1 MLDINGEAKLRQYA
15 ENGFS
20 KQVLKVSD
28 SVYHVMSYGHSNSIV
43 IIADESVILI
53 DALNS
58 LDTGQKLKE
67 VVAELT
73 DKPVKTIIFTH
84 SHSDH
89 RGGSGVFRDTV
100 EEVIAFAP
108 VNEPLKFSNTIMSG
122 LGARTARQF
131 GYSLSD
137 KELITQGLGIRE
149 DHNGSE
155 VLPVTTLY
163 DEDEVE
169 LTIDGRTLK
178 LVRAPGE
185 TDDQIFVWLQDEKA
199 LCCADNYYA
208 CWPNLYAIRGSSYR
222 DVAAW
227 VDSLGKMLGYDTE
240 YLLPGHT
247 GAIVGAQQVKEV
259 LGNYRAAIE
268 SILLQTLD
276 CIDRGLG
283 LDDTLAAVKLPQE
296 LADLPYLG
304 EYYGSIDWSV
314 RSIYQG
320 YVGWFDGQVAN
331 LHPLSL
337 AQRAAELVPALGGVF
352 KVAELVEAA
361 QAEGKWQWALELCE
375 MALCIKDDEAVRALK
390 IKSLYELAKLET
402 SANGRHYYLVTAHE
416 MEA

>member
-15 ENGFS
+15 ESGFS

-227 VDSLGKMLGYDTE
+227 VDSLGKMLEYDTE

-320 YVGWFDGQVAN
+320 YVGWFDGRVAN
-331 LHPLSL
+331 IHPLSL
-337 AQRAAELVPALGGVF
+337 SERAGELVPALGGVS
-352 KVAELVEAA
+352 KVAELIETA

-375 MALCIKDDEAVRALK
+375 MALCVEDDKRVRELK
-390 IKSLYELAKLET
+390 IKSLYGLAKLET

>member
-15 ENGFS
+15 ESGFS

-84 SHSDH
+84 SHPDH

-108 VNEPLKFSNTIMSG
+108 VNEPLKLSNTILNG
-122 LGARTARQF
+122 LNARSVRQF
-131 GYSLSD
+131 GLNLKD
-137 KELITQGLGIRE
+137 DELITQGLGPRE
-149 DHNGSE
+149 DKSGYDM
-155 VLPVTTLY
+155 LPVTALY

-169 LTIDGRTLK
+169 LEIDGRSLK

-185 TDDQIFVWLQDEKA
+185 TDDQIFVWLHDEKA

-208 CWPNLYAIRGSSYR
+208 CWPNLYAVRGSSYR

-227 VDSLGKMLGYDTE
+227 VDSLGKMLEYDAD

-247 GAIVGAQQVKEV
+247 RPILGADQIKEV

-268 SILLQTLD
+268 SVLLQTLD
-276 CIDRGLG
+276 CIDHGLG
-283 LDDTLAAVKLPQE
+283 LDDTIAAVKLPQE

-304 EYYGSIDWSV
+304 EYYGSIEWSV

-320 YVGWFDGQVAN
+320 YVGWFDGKVAN

-337 AQRAAELVPALGGVF
+337 AQRAAELVPALGGVS
-352 KVAELVEAA
+352 KVAELAEAA
-361 QAEGKWQWALELCE
+361 QVEEKWQWALELCE
-375 MALCIKDDEAVRALK
+375 LALCIEDNEAVRALK

>member
-1 MLDINGEAKLRQYA
+1 M
-15 ENGFS
+15 
-20 KQVLKVSD
+20 
-28 SVYHVMSYGHSNSIV
+28 
-43 IIADESVILI
+43 
-53 DALNS
+53 
-58 LDTGQKLKE
+58 
-67 VVAELT
+67 
-73 DKPVKTIIFTH
+73 
-84 SHSDH
+84 
-89 RGGSGVFRDTV
+89 FRDTV

-108 VNEPLKFSNTIMSG
+108 VNKPLKFSNTIMNG
-122 LGARTARQF
+122 LGVRTVRQF
-131 GYSLSD
+131 GFSLSD
-137 KELITQGLGIRE
+137 EELITQGIGIRE
-149 DHNGSE
+149 DGNGSE

-169 LTIDGRTLK
+169 LTIDGRALK

-185 TDDQIFVWLQDEKA
+185 TDDQIFLWLQDEKA

-227 VDSLGKMLGYDTE
+227 INSLGKMLEYDTE

-283 LDDTLAAVKLPQE
+283 LDDTVAAVKLPQE

-337 AQRAAELVPALGGVF
+337 AQRAAELVPALGGVS

-361 QAEGKWQWALELCE
+361 QVEEKWQWALELCE
-375 MALCIKDDEAVRALK
+375 MALCIENNEAIRAMK

>member
-15 ENGFS
+15 ESGFS

-227 VDSLGKMLGYDTE
+227 VDSLGKMLEYDTE

-268 SILLQTLD
+268 SILLRTLD

-320 YVGWFDGQVAN
+320 YVGWFDGRVAN
-331 LHPLSL
+331 IHPLSL
-337 AQRAAELVPALGGVF
+337 SERAGELVPALGGVS
-352 KVAELVEAA
+352 KVAELIETA

-375 MALCIKDDEAVRALK
+375 MALCVEDDKRVRELK
-390 IKSLYELAKLET
+390 IKSLYGLAKLET

>member
-15 ENGFS
+15 ESEFS

-58 LDTGQKLKE
+58 LDTGRKLKE
-67 VVAELT
+67 VVAGLT

-84 SHSDH
+84 SHPDH

-108 VNEPLKFSNTIMSG
+108 VNKPLGRSNTIMQG
-122 LGARTARQF
+122 LNVRSARQF
-131 GYSLSD
+131 GFSLSD
-137 KELITQGLGIRE
+137 DELITQGIGIRE
-149 DHNGSE
+149 DGSGYDP
-155 VLPVTTLY
+155 LPVTTLY
-163 DEDEVE
+163 DQDEVE
-169 LTIDGRTLK
+169 CVIDGRALK
-178 LVRAPGE
+178 MVRAPGE

-208 CWPNLYAIRGSSYR
+208 CWPNLYALRGSSYR

-227 VDSLGKMLGYDTE
+227 VNSLGTMLTYDAE

-247 GAIVGAQQVKEV
+247 RPIVGAENVREV
-259 LGNYRAAIE
+259 LSNYRVAIE
-268 SILLQTLD
+268 TVLVQTLD
-276 CIDRGLG
+276 CLNKGFS
-283 LDDTLAAVKLPQE
+283 LDETVTAVKLPE
-296 LADLPYLG
+296 DLAALPYLG
-304 EYYGSIDWSV
+304 EHYGSIDWSV
-314 RSIYQG
+314 RAIYQG

-337 AQRAAELVPALGGVF
+337 AQRAAELVPALGGVS

-361 QAEGKWQWALELCE
+361 QVEEKWQWALELCE
-375 MALCIKDDEAVRALK
+375 MALCIENNEAIRAMK

>member
-15 ENGFS
+15 ESEFS

-28 SVYHVMSYGHSNSIV
+28 SVYHVMGYGHSNSIV

-58 LDTGQKLKE
+58 LDTGRKLKE

-84 SHSDH
+84 SHPDH

-108 VNEPLKFSNTIMSG
+108 VNKPLKFSNTIMNG
-122 LGARTARQF
+122 LGVRTVRQF
-131 GYSLSD
+131 GFSLSD
-137 KELITQGLGIRE
+137 EELITQGIGIRE
-149 DHNGSE
+149 DGNGSE

-169 LTIDGRTLK
+169 LTIDGRALK

-227 VDSLGKMLGYDTE
+227 VNSLGTMLTYDAE

-247 GAIVGAQQVKEV
+247 RPIVGAENVREV

-268 SILLQTLD
+268 TVLVQTLD
-276 CIDRGLG
+276 CLNKGFS
-283 LDDTLAAVKLPQE
+283 LDETVTAVKLPE
-296 LADLPYLG
+296 DLAALPYLG
-304 EYYGSIDWSV
+304 EHYGSIDWSV
-314 RSIYQG
+314 RAIYQG

-331 LHPLSL
+331 IHPLSL
-337 AQRAAELVPALGGVF
+337 SERAAELVPALGGVL
-352 KVAELVEAA
+352 KVTELIETA

-375 MALCIKDDEAVRALK
+375 MALCVEDDKRVRELK

>member
-58 LDTGQKLKE
+58 LDTGRKLKE

-84 SHSDH
+84 SHPDH

-108 VNEPLKFSNTIMSG
+108 VNKPLKFSNTIMNG
-122 LGARTARQF
+122 LGVRTVRQF
-131 GYSLSD
+131 GFSLSD
-137 KELITQGLGIRE
+137 EELITQGIGIRE
-149 DHNGSE
+149 DGNGSE

-169 LTIDGRTLK
+169 LTIDGRALK

-227 VDSLGKMLGYDTE
+227 INSLGKMLEYDTE

-268 SILLQTLD
+268 TVLVQTLD
-276 CIDRGLG
+276 CLNKGFS
-283 LDDTLAAVKLPQE
+283 LDETVTAVKLPE
-296 LADLPYLG
+296 DLAALPYLG
-304 EYYGSIDWSV
+304 EHYGSIDWSV
-314 RSIYQG
+314 RAIYQG

-331 LHPLSL
+331 IHPLSL
-337 AQRAAELVPALGGVF
+337 SERAAELVPALGGVL
-352 KVAELVEAA
+352 KVTELIETA

-375 MALCIKDDEAVRALK
+375 MALCVEDDKRVRELK

>member
-1 MLDINGEAKLRQYA
+1 MLDVNGEAKLKEYA
-15 ENGFS
+15 EREFP
-20 KQVLKVSD
+20 KQVLKVSEN
-28 SVYHVMSYGHSNSIV
+28 VYHVLGYGHSSSIV
-43 IIADESVILI
+43 VIADESVILI
-53 DALNS
+53 DSLNS
-58 LDTGQKLKE
+58 LDTGRKLKE

-227 VDSLGKMLGYDTE
+227 VDSLGKMLE
-240 YLLPGHT
+240 
-247 GAIVGAQQVKEV
+247 
-259 LGNYRAAIE
+259 
-268 SILLQTLD
+268 
-276 CIDRGLG
+276 
-283 LDDTLAAVKLPQE
+283 
-296 LADLPYLG
+296 
-304 EYYGSIDWSV
+304 
-314 RSIYQG
+314 
-320 YVGWFDGQVAN
+320 
-331 LHPLSL
+331 
-337 AQRAAELVPALGGVF
+337 
-352 KVAELVEAA
+352 
-361 QAEGKWQWALELCE
+361 
-375 MALCIKDDEAVRALK
+375 
-390 IKSLYELAKLET
+390 
-402 SANGRHYYLVTAHE
+402 
-416 MEA
+416 

>member
-28 SVYHVMSYGHSNSIV
+28 SVYHVMSYGHSNSVI

-58 LDTGQKLKE
+58 LDTGRKLKE

-84 SHSDH
+84 SHPDH

-108 VNEPLKFSNTIMSG
+108 VNESLQFSNTIMDG

-137 KELITQGLGIRE
+137 EELITQGIGIRE
-149 DHNGSE
+149 DRNGSE

-169 LTIDGRTLK
+169 LTIDGRVLK

-227 VDSLGKMLGYDTE
+227 VDSLGKMLEYDTE

-304 EYYGSIDWSV
+304 EHYGSIDWSV

-320 YVGWFDGQVAN
+320 YVGWFDGKVAN

-337 AQRAAELVPALGGVF
+337 AQRAAELVPALGGVS

-361 QAEGKWQWALELCE
+361 QAEEKWQWALELCE
-375 MALCIKDDEAVRALK
+375 MALCIEDNEIICAMK

>member
-15 ENGFS
+15 ESGFS

-208 CWPNLYAIRGSSYR
+208 CWPNLYAIHGSSYR

-227 VDSLGKMLGYDTE
+227 VDSLGKMLEYDTE

-268 SILLQTLD
+268 SILLRTLD

-320 YVGWFDGQVAN
+320 YVGWFDGRVAN
-331 LHPLSL
+331 IHPLSL
-337 AQRAAELVPALGGVF
+337 SERAGELVPALGGVS
-352 KVAELVEAA
+352 KVAELIETA

-375 MALCIKDDEAVRALK
+375 MALCVEDDKRVRELK
-390 IKSLYELAKLET
+390 IKSLYGLAKLET

>member
-15 ENGFS
+15 ESGFS

-185 TDDQIFVWLQDEKA
+185 TDDQIFVWLEDEKA

-208 CWPNLYAIRGSSYR
+208 CWPNLYALRGSSYR

-227 VDSLGKMLGYDTE
+227 VDSLGMMLTYDVE

-247 GAIVGAQQVKEV
+247 RPIVGAENVREV

-268 SILLQTLD
+268 TVLVQTLD
-276 CIDRGLG
+276 CLNKGFS
-283 LDDTLAAVKLPQE
+283 LDEAVAAVKLPE
-296 LADLPYLG
+296 DLAALPYLG
-304 EYYGSIDWSV
+304 EHYGSVEWSV
-314 RSIYQG
+314 RAIYQG
-320 YVGWFDGQVAN
+320 YAGWFDGQVAN
-331 LHPLSL
+331 IHPLSL
-337 AQRAAELVPALGGVF
+337 SERAGELVPALGGVS
-352 KVAELVEAA
+352 KVMELIETA

-375 MALCIKDDEAVRALK
+375 MALCVEDDKRVRELK

-416 MEA
+416 MEV